1 MIILIASFVLIFVFY
16 PFFRFP
22 KLLNDGLYCLVG
34 KKRTGKT
41 TFLAATSIYYYLRNR
56 PVYSTCALPCA
67 KLISKD
73 DIGVCHFPQYSV
85 ILIDEIGLL
94 FNNRNFKTFPEHVLQ
109 YFKLQGHYKHLVI
122 VASQA
127 FDFDKKIRDLVDR
140 VGLIDKYRFDFT
152 RIRWVNRKLV
162 LTEPHGDEPSSIC
175 EQFVFDF
182 PLFGGWYFVY
192 RPLYYPFFDS
202 FEAPELN
209 NNKKFKTPKGMK
221 FKFNRRKFPPLLAFW
236 TYRFR
241 LTKFFKLIMSHKLT
255 EKPQNEPVTDVPLL
269 DDGLSAE
276 DNKNTPM
283 GENKPFR
290 LNSLS
295 ETDRSK

>member
-1 MIILIASFVLIFVFY
+1 MILLIASFFIFIWLVY

-22 KLLNDGLYCLVG
+22 RLLNDGLYCLVG

-41 TFLAATSIYYYLRNR
+41 TFLASVSIYYYLRNR
-56 PVYSTCALPCA
+56 PVYSTCELPCS

-73 DIGVCHFPQYSV
+73 DIGICHFPPYSV

-127 FDFDKKIRDLVDR
+127 FDFDKKIRDLVDQ

-162 LTEPHGDEPSSIC
+162 LTEPHGEEPSSIT
-175 EQFVFDF
+175 EQFVFQF
-182 PLFGGWYFVY
+182 PLFGGWSFIY

-202 FEAPELN
+202 YDAPKLSET
-209 NNKKFKTPKGMK
+209 KKHKVPKSMK
-221 FKFNRRKFPPLLAFW
+221 HKFNRKKYPPVIAFW

-241 LTKFFKLIMSHKLT
+241 LTKLFKLINNKKSI
-255 EKPQNEPVTDVPLL
+255 EKPQNEPTTEVTALPDSVPI
-269 DDGLSAE
+269 E
-276 DNKNTPM
+276 ENKNAPAS
-283 GENKPFR
+283 ENQPFR
-290 LNSLS
+290 LN
-295 ETDRSK
+295 